1 MVNYYAQ
8 VALPYGPGG
17 PGYPPPPPPPP
28 PTARGPGGPGY
39 EAVWYSNIGEGT
51 RWWASP
57 GTIGPAS
64 ITGLGAKYR
73 VPKGFAAWSA
83 AGGSSA
89 SGNCPGGPPTGTFG
103 TKAWVQL
110 HPTLADA
117 CDQLQAELQNAL
129 QGKINRGVQNRGKLR
144 LIVTPPRG
152 GLLTVTIAAG
162 GGTGAGNAIAPDAA
176 TARAAGASGCT
187 NRVSFEGSGGSGS
200 SIAGDHP
207 AADTDAASV
216 ARAKFK
222 QIAALK
228 HRLNRRRHKLSI
240 GLNSAGRKLLT
251 RLAAADKAY
260 YASHPGGARPPAAK
274 IRIQVRFTKS

>member
-1 MVNYYAQ
+1 VVNYYAQ

-129 QGKINRGVQNRGKLR
+129 QGKINRSVQNRGKLR

-152 GLLTVTIAAG
+152 GLLTVT
-162 GGTGAGNAIAPDAA
+162 
-176 TARAAGASGCT
+176 
-187 NRVSFEGSGGSGS
+187 
-200 SIAGDHP
+200 IAGDHP